1 MLWVAAAAVA
11 SALSARAHAAEPE
24 SQAHVARARARSPW
38 SLAERPHVV
47 IELEAGILALPNAA
61 ISVANRGGQTPFGS
75 IGRGDATVLVG
86 THLLY
91 RAGDAWAL
99 GAHGYFAPSPTSD
112 ADYQVNE
119 GKVRREHSRSYLS
132 LGFEARYYTL
142 TTRSFEVFLS
152 ASASGIVIA
161 DRFTHLG
168 LTPVPTIL
176 GKPDVTV
183 RTEGLTLGG
192 GLGVLYRPNTNW
204 NVGLLLRAEGW
215 FLPTPD
221 GDPRNEPSCT
231 AIGDCRTMT
240 GTNFAMML
248 GINAGYRIR

>member
-1 MLWVAAAAVA
+1 MLAAASLATGVASAAAAA
-11 SALSARAHAAEPE
+11 E
-24 SQAHVARARARSPW
+24 SQAQDAQRNVAKRSPW

-47 IELEAGILALPNAA
+47 VELEAGILALPNAA

-91 RAGDAWAL
+91 RAGDAWAI

-112 ADYQVNE
+112 AEYQVNE
-119 GKVRREHSRSYLS
+119 GKVRREHTRSYLS

-142 TTRSFEVFLS
+142 TTRSVEVFLS

-176 GKPDVTV
+176 GKPEVTV
-183 RTEGLTLGG
+183 RTEGLALGG

-221 GDPRNEPSCT
+221 GDPRNESSCT